1 MKVLLRE
8 NKSVKAGTD
17 QGKDLGL
24 SSAFVEA
31 S

>member
-8 NKSVKAGTD
+8 NRSVKAGTA

-24 SSAFVEA
+24 AGAFVEA